1 MTLAAPP
8 TATFLHDPDFIAV
21 LYIVAF
27 SLFIS
32 GLSGLT
38 GPRTAVRGN
47 QIAAVGMGVAVVATL
62 PHRRDGELGPHRAR
76 HRPGHASSAS
86 PRRAT

>member
-32 GLSGLT
+32 GLS
-38 GPRTAVRGN
+38 
-47 QIAAVGMGVAVVATL
+47 
-62 PHRRDGELGPHRAR
+62 D
-76 HRPGHASSAS
+76 
-86 PRRAT
+86 